1 MEEDDVGPSDKPDK
15 GGKALSYKGAV
26 ESQNLETNSGGDIRR
41 HNQQLSGK
49 QDVKGKG
56 IAYEGGRQ
64 AGGAKLGPGRRH
76 RDQGRSMTRCVRQA
90 GYLPPQELRDSYVR
104 ATGEAFKSGE
114 SGETSESKARKA
126 LLFENEIVEE
136 SLRVTSGEDHVA
148 IIHLQGD
155 IQEIP
160 ALTKVV
166 SIEGSKEMEEEIA
179 RKRSSVENDGK
190 QTLDIGIKEDE
201 VIGEMVAGLDEEDG
215 NLEYEMMEDGEE
227 EAGLD
232 QEVSAETNSMEIEE
246 AFPIDE
252 SVDLA
257 EEKEHQIPKKKRSIR
272 SQRRKMKAM
281 AKQVSKVGDKGPGPT
296 KKALVKPKPDHD

>member
-90 GYLPPQELRDSYVR
+90 GYLPPQELRDSYKLML
-104 ATGEAFKSGE
+104 EAFKSGE

>member
-1 MEEDDVGPSDKPDK
+1 M
-15 GGKALSYKGAV
+15 L
-26 ESQNLETNSGGDIRR
+26 
-41 HNQQLSGK
+41 
-49 QDVKGKG
+49 
-56 IAYEGGRQ
+56 
-64 AGGAKLGPGRRH
+64 
-76 RDQGRSMTRCVRQA
+76 
-90 GYLPPQELRDSYVR
+90 
-104 ATGEAFKSGE
+104 EAFKSGE

-136 SLRVTSGEDHVA
+136 SLRVMSGEDHVA

-201 VIGEMVAGLDEEDG
+201 VIGEMVAGLDGEDG

-232 QEVSAETNSMEIEE
+232 QKVSAETNSMEIEE

-272 SQRRKMKAM
+272 SQRRKMVRSLLLRWEGTQRRDWSRSLSLRGRRQWQSKSVRRGTRV
-281 AKQVSKVGDKGPGPT
+281 QVQQRRLWSSRNQTMINYLAHVLFPLNITFYKIKSIHYY
-296 KKALVKPKPDHD
+296 KY